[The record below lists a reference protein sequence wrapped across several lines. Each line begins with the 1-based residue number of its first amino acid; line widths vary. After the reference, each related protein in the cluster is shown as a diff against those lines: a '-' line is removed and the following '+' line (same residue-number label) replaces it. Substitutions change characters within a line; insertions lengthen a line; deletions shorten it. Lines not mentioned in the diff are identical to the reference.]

1 MLKHTSAM
9 IELFSDKH
17 LIYDVNDSR
26 LQALQASLLFF
37 STWKEETTKGDQF
50 ISEKLWFDI
59 QSMIHGFISLVQ
71 AKLRQFPGSVI
82 KPAII
87 NQDCVEN
94 HFSQL
99 RGANGQNDNPTYQT
113 TQGTQNSII
122 FGQTTVS
129 KKGNTGTAKNHSFA
143 GLPKENLFGR
153 KRQQKSQ
160 PAMGLLMEH

>member
-1 MLKHTSAM
+1 M
-9 IELFSDKH
+9 IELFADKH
-17 LIYDVNDSR
+17 AVYDVDDSR
-26 LQALQASLLFF
+26 LQALQATLLFF
-37 STWKEETTKGDQF
+37 STWKEGTNKGNQF
-50 ISEKLWFDI
+50 FSEKLWFDI

-71 AKLRQFPGSVI
+71 TKLRRFPGSII

-94 HFSQL
+94 HFCQL

-129 KKGNTGTAKNHSFA
+129 RKGNTGTAKSHSFA
-143 GLPKENLFGR
+143 GLPKENLFGKN
-153 KRQQKSQ
+153 KRLQKS
-160 PAMGLLMEH
+160 PAMGLLIEH